1 MAYIG
6 TDINYGN
13 IAKQTGT
20 GDGSDTTPIAAL
32 TYTVPSNESILVFL
46 DGVAQVPGT
55 DFTATGTTLT
65 FTTAPALGVA
75 ILVMFLGRSLDI
87 GTPGDGTVSLAKMAV
102 NSIDS
107 DQYVDASI
115 DNAHL
120 ADDAVGVA
128 ELSATG
134 TASSSTFLRGD
145 NAWAA
150 PAGGIWTLIGSDLM
164 SGVASVTR
172 TGLSTTYDAYCL
184 IWSDC
189 TASGDGSRHQIRFGD
204 SSGVDSGA
212 SDYSYSVDQK
222 LTGASAVSISY
233 STGATHIAVTPQG
246 VGNAT
251 GESSSGIMWVL
262 YPGDST
268 GRVLCNYQTSFMGT
282 TNVSRG
288 GTGNGERL
296 LNGFA
301 IDRVDFSISS
311 GTMNGRF
318 TVWGIAH
325 A

>member
-1 MAYIG
+1 MPYIG
-6 TDINYGN
+6 VDINYGN
-13 IAKQTGT
+13 IAKMTGT

-65 FTTAPALGVA
+65 FTTAPASGVA

-150 PAGGIWTLIGSDLM
+150 AGGVVATAGAYAYRAANQSIATATTTKVAWDTELYDIGGDFDSTTNNRYT
-164 SGVASVTR
+164 VASGEAGKYFVTSCLNINVA
-172 TGLSTTYDAYCL
+172 TDATSVQLFLYKNGQQL
-184 IWSDC
+184 VRAKN
-189 TASGDGSRHQIRFGD
+189 TSGDSNSVATVALTTVVELAAADYLEVYAHHTKGS
-204 SSGVDSGA
+204 
-212 SDYSYSVDQK
+212 
-222 LTGASAVSISY
+222 
-233 STGATHIAVTPQG
+233 
-246 VGNAT
+246 NAD
-251 GESSSGIMWVL
+251 I
-262 YPGDST
+262 
-268 GRVLCNYQTSFMGT
+268 
-282 TNVSRG
+282 
-288 GTGNGERL
+288 TGNVNR
-296 LNGFA
+296 NWF
-301 IDRVDFSISS
+301 II
-311 GTMNGRF
+311 MRF
-318 TVWGIAH
+318 D
-325 A
+325 